1 MFLLSLF
8 LKPWEQMMYVCS
20 NLPPSTNIFLFLVWQ
35 PASNRY
41 YYFVETENTAAYGS
55 LESQNYSATLWWLLS
70 LKSPS
75 QVPHVC
81 SGLESLLSNICSSGF
96 AVHFGGWFCC
106 IKTISVGLHGL
117 PGSVQNY
124 TRLAQRLLSL
134 KSLVTKCM
142 FFLAL
147 SAPRSYIRFFCCC
160 CLLLLATLPTSK
172 TTTSVLNGL
181 YAFEIAK

>member
-20 NLPPSTNIFLFLVWQ
+20 NLQFSSNILFFLVWQ
-35 PASNRY
+35 LAPNRCFY
-41 YYFVETENTAAYGS
+41 SVQITLTSRDGS

-124 TRLAQRLLSL
+124 TSLAQRLLSL

-147 SAPRSYIRFFCCC
+147 SAPRLNIF
-160 CLLLLATLPTSK
+160 LLVLLSTSLATSAISK
-172 TTTSVLNGL
+172 IATSVLNGL